1 MLDDGQAAV
10 VAVGVDAVAEDVDG
24 ALSHAAKKAS
34 KAVNKGDVSAALAD
48 IESGVDDAVDAAE
61 ADID

>member
-10 VAVGVDAVAEDVDG
+10 IAVGVDAVAEDVEG

-34 KAVNKGDVSAALAD
+34 KAVDKGDVSAALSD
-48 IESGVDDAVDAAE
+48 LERGVDDAVDSAAS
-61 ADID
+61 DVG